1 MDSVLWPDGVNKSH
15 QNSVVRSQVTTH
27 EATTL
32 FSMFFLESSQRS
44 HIEHSQIRIC
54 NGWNIYRIFS
64 KVYITYML
72 HYSIGYW
79 VL

>member
-44 HIEHSQIRIC
+44 HIEHSQIRMCKCLEHFIE
-54 NGWNIYRIFS
+54 FS
-64 KVYITYML
+64 PK
-72 HYSIGYW
+72 SI
-79 VL
+79 